1 MQKQIRIKSF
11 NTYSPKR
18 KYPFFLALIIVL
30 SIISVIILA
39 SVYSSKDENKVKEEE
54 NKVEKTSNAP
64 NVIENNIFKSDNSKV
79 YEDKKGKNIIVNNGS
94 YEIYDVGP
102 YILEAERLESSD
114 KYIEARNIYKNI
126 LNKNMSPENINIIQ
140 EKFGEINIKLLLTP
154 LDFEGKKAYVVKSGD
169 SLDKIARKF
178 GTTVDLLQKSNM
190 ISNPHRIQ
198 VGDRYKIFNGGF
210 EIKINKEKREL
221 DLFLNGEFFK
231 KYTITIG
238 KFDKTPSG
246 TFKVYDKQ
254 KFPVWWHP
262 DGRQI
267 PYGDPENILG
277 TRWMAIKA
285 TGDTLNVSGY
295 GIHGSADGS
304 AMGQAESAGCI
315 RMRNS
320 DVEELYM
327 IVPNSVD
334 VSIIEK

>member
-18 KYPFFLALIIVL
+18 KYPFFLAIIIVL
-30 SIISVIILA
+30 SIISVIVLA
-39 SVYSSKDENKVKEEE
+39 SIYSSKDKSEQKKAENKDEKISIAPDVIQKSNQSDNKNSVEP
-54 NKVEKTSNAP
+54 NKVVGTTYVDTGN
-64 NVIENNIFKSDNSKV
+64 
-79 YEDKKGKNIIVNNGS
+79 
-94 YEIYDVGP
+94 YEIYDIGP
-102 YILEAERLESSD
+102 YILEAERLESSG
-114 KYIEARNIYKNI
+114 KYIEGRNIYKNI
-126 LNKNMSPENINIIQ
+126 LTKKMSPQNLNTIQ
-140 EKFGEINIKLLLTP
+140 EKYGEINIKLLLTP
-154 LDFEGKKAYVVKSGD
+154 LDFEGKEPYVVKSGD

-190 ISNPHRIQ
+190 VDNPNRIK
-198 VGDRYKIFNGGF
+198 VGDRYKIFNGKF
-210 EIKINKEKREL
+210 KIKINKNSREL
-221 DLFLNGEFFK
+221 FLFLNGEFLK
-231 KYTITIG
+231 KYPITIG

-304 AMGQAESAGCI
+304 AMGKAESAGCI
-315 RMRNS
+315 RMKNS

-327 IVPNSVD
+327 IVPNSVE

>member
-1 MQKQIRIKSF
+1 MKKQIRIKSF

-18 KYPFFLALIIVL
+18 KYPFFLAIIIVL
-30 SIISVIILA
+30 AIISVIVLA
-39 SVYSSKDENKVKEEE
+39 SVYSSKDKNTKQD
-54 NKVEKTSNAP
+54 EKISKAP
-64 NVIENNIFKSDNSKV
+64 DVIENNNETDKNNFKPIEFANNNNS
-79 YEDKKGKNIIVNNGS
+79 GN

-102 YILEAERLESSD
+102 YILEAERLEKIG
-114 KYIEARNIYKNI
+114 KYVEARNIYKNI
-126 LNKNMSPENINIIQ
+126 FNKKMSPQNLNTIK
-140 EKFGEINIKLLLTP
+140 EKYGEINTKLLLTP
-154 LDFEGKKAYVVKSGD
+154 LDFEGKEAYVVKPGD

-190 ISNPHRIQ
+190 IDNPNRIK
-198 VGDRYKIFNGGF
+198 VGDKYKIFNGKF
-210 EIKINKEKREL
+210 KITVNKEKREL
-221 DLFLNGEFFK
+221 HLFLNGEFFK
-231 KYTITIG
+231 KYEITIG
-238 KFDKTPSG
+238 KYDKTPSG
-246 TFKVYDKQ
+246 TFKIYDKQ

-304 AMGQAESAGCI
+304 EMGQAESAGCI

-320 DVEELYM
+320 DIEELYM
-327 IVPNSVD
+327 IIPNNID
-334 VSIIEK
+334 VNIVEK